1 MFNLEILEKIFEK
14 DLEKYIYWIRNE
26 NDFLELNA
34 SMYNISE
41 VFNKEFSKNTFL
53 FSATLTVNNS
63 FEYIKK
69 SLGIKNNLEY
79 IAKSNFEYDKQME
92 ILIPN
97 DISLPTEDNFK
108 KEISKFCLE
117 YLSKHGGRAFILFT
131 SHYDLKYSYEYFL
144 KNSTNLNLLKQGD
157 YNRTKL
163 IEKFKKEKNAVL
175 FGTDSFWQGV
185 DVKGDALSIVI
196 IVKLPFQVPDDPIV
210 YSFCKR
216 LNEIK
221 PNSSFMSY
229 QLPYAILKMKQ
240 GVGRL
245 IRSEKDKGK
254 VLILDKRIITKS
266 YGKIILRS
274 LPNAKI
280 SIESSSY
287 IIDKI

>member
-1 MFNLEILEKIFEK
+1 M
-14 DLEKYIYWIRNE
+14 
-26 NDFLELNA
+26 
-34 SMYNISE
+34 
-41 VFNKEFSKNTFL
+41 
-53 FSATLTVNNS
+53 
-63 FEYIKK
+63 
-69 SLGIKNNLEY
+69 
-79 IAKSNFEYDKQME
+79 
-92 ILIPN
+92 
-97 DISLPTEDNFK
+97 
-108 KEISKFCLE
+108 
-117 YLSKHGGRAFILFT
+117 
-131 SHYDLKYSYEYFL
+131 
-144 KNSTNLNLLKQGD
+144 
-157 YNRTKL
+157 
-163 IEKFKKEKNAVL
+163 
-175 FGTDSFWQGV
+175 
-185 DVKGDALSIVI
+185 I

-280 SIESSSY
+280 VIESSSY